1 MSVIGIVGTAGPST
15 SLRSGRDD
23 TSFVGL
29 GCLSPN
35 RSVIPAGWLC
45 LRGRLVVDCDGGT
58 RVVDEEIRILIAD
71 DHPLMRKGLRLSVEE
86 DPGLKVVG
94 EAADGEA
101 ALLSIKK
108 LHPHIALL
116 DIEMPK
122 LDGLGVARELVKSGL
137 KTEVIFLTLH
147 SNQDLF
153 RSAMELGCKGYILKD
168 SAVQEVVA
176 GIHAVASG
184 RPYISSA
191 ITADLLQSQNRPEA
205 KSSNALMSLLTPTEL
220 RIMQLIAR
228 GKTSKEIGTELSI
241 HYRTVE
247 NHRTNM
253 CRKLELE
260 GEGANAL
267 LRFALQNKNLS

>member
-1 MSVIGIVGTAGPST
+1 MVD
-15 SLRSGRDD
+15 RD
-23 TSFVGL
+23 
-29 GCLSPN
+29 
-35 RSVIPAGWLC
+35 R
-45 LRGRLVVDCDGGT
+45 GT
-58 RVVDEEIRILIAD
+58 RVVDDEIRILIAD

-86 DPGLKVVG
+86 DRALKVVG
-94 EAADGEA
+94 EASDGEA
-101 ALLSIKK
+101 ALSLIKK
-108 LHPHIALL
+108 LHPHVALL

-122 LDGLGVARELVKSGL
+122 LDGLGVARELVKSKE
-137 KTEVIFLTLH
+137 KTEIIFLTFH

-191 ITADLLQSQNRPEA
+191 ITADLLQSRNRPDPQ
-205 KSSNALMSLLTPTEL
+205 SGLLTRNLTPAEL
-220 RIMQLIAR
+220 RIMRLIAQ
-228 GKTSKEIGTELSI
+228 GKTSKEIGAELSI

-247 NHRTNM
+247 NHRTSM

-267 LRFALQNKNLS
+267 LRFALQNKNLL

>member
-1 MSVIGIVGTAGPST
+1 MVD
-15 SLRSGRDD
+15 RD
-23 TSFVGL
+23 
-29 GCLSPN
+29 
-35 RSVIPAGWLC
+35 R
-45 LRGRLVVDCDGGT
+45 GT
-58 RVVDEEIRILIAD
+58 RVVDDEIRILIAD

-86 DPGLKVVG
+86 DRALKVVG
-94 EAADGEA
+94 EASDGEA
-101 ALLSIKK
+101 ALSLIKK
-108 LHPHIALL
+108 LHPHVALL

-122 LDGLGVARELVKSGL
+122 LDGLGVARELVKSKV
-137 KTEVIFLTLH
+137 KTEIIFLTFH

-191 ITADLLQSQNRPEA
+191 ITADLLQSRNRPDPQ
-205 KSSNALMSLLTPTEL
+205 SGLLTRNLTPAEL
-220 RIMQLIAR
+220 RIMRLIAQ
-228 GKTSKEIGTELSI
+228 GKTSKEIGAELSI

-247 NHRTNM
+247 NHRTSM

-267 LRFALQNKNLS
+267 LRFVLQNKNLL

>member
-1 MSVIGIVGTAGPST
+1 V
-15 SLRSGRDD
+15 DD
-23 TSFVGL
+23 
-29 GCLSPN
+29 
-35 RSVIPAGWLC
+35 
-45 LRGRLVVDCDGGT
+45 
-58 RVVDEEIRILIAD
+58 EIRILIAD

-86 DPGLKVVG
+86 DRALKVVG
-94 EAADGEA
+94 EASDGEA
-101 ALLSIKK
+101 ALSLTKK
-108 LHPHIALL
+108 LHPQVALL

-122 LDGLGVARELVKSGL
+122 LDGLGVARELVKSGV
-137 KTEVIFLTLH
+137 KTEIIFLTFH

-168 SAVQEVVA
+168 SAVQEVVS

-191 ITADLLQSQNRPEA
+191 ITADLLESRNRPDPQ
-205 KSSNALMSLLTPTEL
+205 SGYALTRNLTPTEF
-220 RIMQLIAR
+220 RIMRLIAQ
-228 GKTSKEIGTELSI
+228 GKTSKEIGAELSI

-247 NHRTNM
+247 NHRTSM

-267 LRFALQNKNLS
+267 LRFVLQNKNLL